1 MDMVFNIAIALI
13 LLSGLVIFII
23 KFIKLSKQR
32 KIDMVNEW
40 LLLAVVQ
47 AEKELG
53 NGTGQLKLRFVYDLF
68 IAKFKYFAFML
79 SFAQFSNMVDMAL
92 DKMKTMLNDNK
103 NLQSYIEGGR

>member
-13 LLSGLVIFII
+13 LLSGLAIFII

-79 SFAQFSNMVDMAL
+79 SFDQFSNMVDMAL